1 MSHLSSGAR
10 GASVI
15 ILAMLALAGCT
26 ATPATDAGTTEPAAA
41 AAGGDAHVALYQQP
55 AGFNTFK
62 PGIGGDQLIESLH
75 FDTLIGWNLEKSDY
89 EGRLAESW
97 EMSPDGTTLTFDLIP
112 GLSWSDG
119 EPFTADDV
127 VFTYNL
133 HANPATASSTA
144 GFLSNVVG
152 IDEVKAGTADTLSGV
167 VAEDEDTVSFTLKE
181 PDATFIGNFIPGAF
195 NFGWIL
201 PKHALE
207 GMDPAGFAENPWFRE
222 PTAGMGPYVFSKWVS
237 DSQLEFVKN
246 PHFRTDLKLDR
257 VFASVLTS
265 DVAAAQ
271 LQTGELDLTNV
282 PAVDVETVRGIPG
295 VTVESVA
302 GAGVLGLH
310 TAMATHPELANPLV
324 RQAMMYA
331 IDRQAIIDEVFHGE
345 GTVVNVLAHGPE
357 WAVPKDLETYAY
369 DPEKAKKLLAEAK
382 WDASQEV
389 TLEIVPGQKDR
400 DLTLDIVAAQLQEV
414 GMNAVVR
421 QLDAAGQSAAIA
433 AGDFDFL
440 ISGYGNFVTDP
451 SSMNIRLMCGVAT
464 NIQGYCNPEL
474 DTLLSEG
481 MRATDQTERA
491 AIYAKAQKIVNT
503 DVPVILLSSP
513 NVIYGFSEKLQGY
526 EPRRLLTDMFYSAP
540 EWALAG

>member
-1 MSHLSSGAR
+1 MSHLRTGAVC
-10 GASVI
+10 ASAAVVTV
-15 ILAMLALAGCT
+15 LALAGCAPT
-26 ATPATDAGTTEPAAA
+26 ATTDPDPTG

-97 EMSPDGTTLTFDLIP
+97 EISEDGTELTFDLVP
-112 GLSWSDG
+112 GMKWSDG
-119 EPFTADDV
+119 EPFTAEDV

-133 HANPATASSTA
+133 HADPATASSTA

-167 VAEDEDTVSFTLKE
+167 VAEDEDTVSFSLKQ

-201 PKHALE
+201 PEHALAE
-207 GMDPAGFAENPWFRE
+207 MDPAGFADNAWFRE

-237 DSQLEFVKN
+237 DTQIEFVRN
-246 PHFRTDLKLDR
+246 PEFRTELKLDR

-271 LQTGELDLTNV
+271 LQTGELQLTNV

-295 VTVESVA
+295 VTVESA
-302 GAGVLGLH
+302 KGAGVLGLH
-310 TAMATHPELANPLV
+310 TAMDSHPELADPLV
-324 RQAMMYA
+324 RQAMLHA

-345 GTVVNVLAHGPE
+345 GTIVNVLAHGPE
-357 WAVPKDLETYAY
+357 WAVPDGLEKYEY
-369 DPEKAKKLLAEAK
+369 DPEKAKELLEQAN
-382 WDASQEV
+382 WDPSREV

-400 DLTLDIVAAQLQEV
+400 DLTVDIVAAQLQEV
-414 GMNAVVR
+414 GINAVVR
-421 QLDAAGQSAAIA
+421 QLDAAGQTAAIGA
-433 AGDFDFL
+433 RDFELL

-451 SSMNIRLMCGVAT
+451 SSMNLRLMCGVAT
-464 NIQGYCNPEL
+464 NIQAYCNPEL
-474 DTLLSEG
+474 DELLTSG
-481 MRATDQTERA
+481 MQETDQDARA
-491 AIYAKAQKIVNT
+491 ATYAQAQEIVNQQ
-503 DVPVILLSSP
+503 VPIILLSSP
-513 NVIYGFSEKLQGY
+513 NVIYGLSEQLQGF

-540 EWALAG
+540 DWALAG